1 MNAPDATAWGLLRS
15 SSAATLAQVWRMG
28 LLLGT
33 NLVLRRLLAP
43 GEWGIWTWAESV
55 FLILAAARDLG
66 MPSHVVRLRPSPFGS
81 LLAVEGVWGA
91 AVAAGVAISAP
102 LLARLAAEP
111 MQPAV
116 VPVLQALAVYLL
128 LEGVAAVPLTFLEAE
143 LRVQRTL
150 LPEFLRGAT
159 YCAVTIALAL
169 SGRGVWSIVWGQIAA
184 VAIYAAAL
192 WLATWREMPLLAV
205 PAGELPRLVRDALP
219 VGSVWFLQLAVVYLD
234 GLIVGWRFEP
244 VAVGEYGF
252 ALLCAL
258 LATRVM
264 QQPVARALYPAFV
277 ALRDD
282 PQRKFEAYRLGTL
295 VLAALEVPAAALLAV
310 NADLAVR
317 LLGGSQWVSAPGFLR
332 ILAFAPLVDLFGRF
346 GGELL
351 IALHRDRVRVVSL
364 VASLV
369 SIGIAGVLLTG
380 WLGPSGMAWARY
392 LPLGALVVAWAVHR
406 VDPAGFRRLAA
417 DLGGIVLVTAPLF
430 AAVWALGPAAPW
442 PRLGLSLAAAAGSLG
457 VSWWRFGADF
467 RSFFGRRA
475 GAQ

>member
-1 MNAPDATAWGLLRS
+1 MNAPDATARGLLRS

-55 FLILAAARDLG
+55 FLILAAVRDLG
-66 MPSHVVRLRPSPFGS
+66 VPSHVVRLKPSPFGS
-81 LLAVEGVWGA
+81 LLAVEAVWGA
-91 AVAAGVAISAP
+91 ALAAGVAAAAP
-102 LLARLAAEP
+102 LLARLAAAPE
-111 MQPAV
+111 PAV
-116 VPVLQALAVYLL
+116 VPVIQALAVYLL
-128 LEGVAAVPLTFLEAE
+128 LEGVAAVPLTYLEAE

-150 LPEFLRGAT
+150 LPELLRGAA
-159 YCAVTIALAL
+159 YCTVTIALAL
-169 SGRGVWSIVWGQIAA
+169 SGHGVWSIVCGQIAA
-184 VAIYAAAL
+184 VAVYAVAL

-205 PAGELPRLVRDALP
+205 PAARLPGLVRDALP

-264 QQPVARALYPAFV
+264 QQPVARALYPALV

-282 PQRKFEAYRLGTL
+282 PRRKFEAYRLGTL
-295 VLAALEVPAAALLAV
+295 VLAALEIPAAALLAI

-351 IALHRDRVRVVSL
+351 IAQHRDRVRVLSL
-364 VASLV
+364 VASLG
-369 SIGIAGVLLTG
+369 SIGLAGIVLTG
-380 WLGPSGMAWARY
+380 WLGPAGMAWARY

-406 VDPAGFRRLAA
+406 LDPAGFRRLAS
-417 DLGGIVLVTAPLF
+417 DLGGIVLVAAPLF
-430 AAVWALGPAAPW
+430 AAAWAFAPAGAW
-442 PRLGLSLAAAAGSLG
+442 PRLGLSLAAAGGSLG
-457 VSWWRFGADF
+457 FSWWRFGADF
-467 RSFFGRRA
+467 RSFFGRPA
-475 GAQ
+475 AAQ